1 MKKILIFILIVI
13 VLIFAYGQYKDYQRF
28 HPKNAN
34 ITASKNIDLNYHNPS
49 TVSNYFEAIEAANN
63 YMQMQWSVNNIDV
76 RSPENDDETTTLAVN
91 QYGKKIAKVNFYK
104 AILEQSQSLKKEGLN
119 NSDIKLLESKNLSF
133 SDLRKT
139 ETASKYKAMIKEM
152 LPERTLYSGE
162 KSAFIYEMQKL
173 LVAKGF
179 DIPIDGVY
187 QKKTSDALKTFEEK
201 NNLFPDGKIDAMSLD
216 LLLN

>member
-119 NSDIKLLESKNLSF
+119 NNDIKLLESKNLSF
-133 SDLRKT
+133 SDLRET